1 MARRSPPKQKWRPLP
16 ESTTART
23 ALLRA
28 QVMAAA
34 SRSIAICRLSALPL
48 SGRFNVT
55 SATAPRVS
63 TCTAFAAIALL
74 VRRDPDAQTRELR
87 SEFQLAGKPRVLGR
101 MGQLRDQLAL
111 VRHHGWQ
118 PRLPRG
124 IDIDVTGGA
133 RAHAAT
139 DGGHAIVELTQVF
152 HHLQARATVHLM
164 LDAVAIH
171 HPQE

>member
-34 SRSIAICRLSALPL
+34 IRSIAICRLSALPL

-63 TCTAFAAIALL
+63 TCTAGAAIVLL
-74 VRRDPDAQTRELR
+74 VGCDPDAQPRELR
-87 SEFQLAGKPRVLGR
+87 GELQLAGKPGLLG
-101 MGQLRDQLAL
+101 GVAQLRDQLAL
-111 VRHHGWQ
+111 VRHHGRQ
-118 PRLPRG
+118 PCLPGG
-124 IDIDVTGGA
+124 IDVDVTGRA
-133 RAHAAT
+133 RAHAAA
-139 DGGHAIVELTQVF
+139 DGCHAIIELTQVL
-152 HHLQARATVHLM
+152 HHFQTRAT
-164 LDAVAIH
+164 
-171 HPQE
+171 